1 MRNSFDFAPLWRST
15 VGFDHLANLVDAH
28 LRQTTDDAYPP
39 YNIERTGEDSYRIML
54 AVAGFGPDDV
64 SVTAEQN
71 TLTIEG
77 KKQPNE
83 REFLYQGIANRAFKR
98 VYSLADYVQVKNATL
113 SDGMLTIDL
122 AREVP
127 EAMKPRRIAINK
139 AAEQAK
145 IARAA

>member
-28 LRQTTDDAYPP
+28 HRQTTDDAYPP
-39 YNIERTGEDSYRIML
+39 YNIERTGDDAYRITL
-54 AVAGFGPDDV
+54 AVAGFGSDDV

-77 KKQPNE
+77 MKQSND
-83 REFLYQGIANRAFKR
+83 REFLYQGIANRPFKR
-98 VYSLADYVQVKNATL
+98 VYSLADYVQVKSAKLT
-113 SDGMLTIDL
+113 DGILTIDL

-127 EAMKPRRIAINK
+127 EAMKPRRIAING
-139 AAEQAK
+139 ASQPAQ
-145 IARAA
+145 IVRAA